1 MLTGLMF
8 LRNMASEGR
17 TREQAN
23 ARVES
28 LAIGLDLE
36 QALRLPLAH
45 LPQHTRHRV
54 SLARALANPSQL
66 IVLDDPWAGLDEHS
80 RLFLVGELAERRAA
94 GACVVVTAE
103 HDPPAELPVDERWLV
118 DGGRVTPA

>member
-1 MLTGLMF
+1 MITGQMF

-17 TREQAN
+17 TRGAAN

-28 LAIGLDLE
+28 LAVGLGLE
-36 QALRLPLAH
+36 SALRLPLAH
-45 LPQHTRHRV
+45 LPQEARHRV
-54 SLARALANPSQL
+54 SLARALANPTQL
-66 IVLDDPWAGLDEHS
+66 IVLDGPWAGLDEHA

-103 HDPPAELPVDERWLV
+103 HDPPVELPVDERWIV
-118 DGGRVTPA
+118 TGGRVAPA